1 MPRRVRPSLGFHD
14 PEAHERVRWA
24 TYDTLDPA
32 ARLAAQPMLFRAFAT
47 PNAKAEKSRARARYL
62 AKRRL
67 SPQEISAIRRAAVEK
82 SRHVQRARR
91 AA

>member
-1 MPRRVRPSLGFHD
+1 MPRRVQHTHGFHD
-14 PEAHERVRWA
+14 PEAYVRALWQNE
-24 TYDTLDPA
+24 DTLDPA
-32 ARLAAQPMLFRAFAT
+32 ARLAAQPALFRAFAT
-47 PNAKAEKSRARARYL
+47 PSVKAAKSRARARYL

-67 SPQEISAIRRAAVEK
+67 SPQEISAIRRAAAEK